1 MSNRIR
7 TLSAP
12 RAGRVPASAGLV
24 RLLDTI
30 QVWLR
35 RHEDRSRLAG
45 LSDHL
50 VRDIGLSRADVEN
63 EASKPFWRA

>member
-1 MSNRIR
+1 MSNPIH
-7 TLSAP
+7 TLGAS
-12 RAGRVPASAGLV
+12 RSTREPAFARLV
-24 RLLDTI
+24 RLLDMV
-30 QVWLR
+30 QVWMR